1 MHYGNAIDHAR
12 HYARRTNRDA
22 WLIVQW
28 TMEFHSM
35 STYTARQWLRGKLH
49 AAVMAARIEQAA
61 QKVERAAVIQ
71 ERAK

>member
-1 MHYGNAIDHAR
+1 MHYGNAIDDAR

-35 STYTARQWLRGKLH
+35 STYTARQWLRGRLH
-49 AAVMAARIEQAA
+49 TAIL
-61 QKVERAAVIQ
+61 Q
-71 ERAK
+71 ERSK